1 MPPSIRRLGRWV
13 AAAVFVTHA
22 IAAEEGADTAGG
34 ATLEG
39 DDSAAHG
46 DKGDGHVDFSID
58 PLAASAIGVAV
69 LPGDSGAQINGKD
82 RRGGDVSFRV
92 FVRPDGG
99 VEVNGEQLA
108 ACDPTRGCRLSIV
121 WCPDSGTIV
130 AQVADATGAVRA
142 GQYALARPPDEIHVT
157 AAEILSLVVMR

>member
-1 MPPSIRRLGRWV
+1 MPLSTEGFCRWL
-13 AAAVFVTHA
+13 AIAVFVPYA
-22 IAAEEGADTAGG
+22 ISAEERDDLEFSGVKGQQHVSIDPQRACAIEVVVLRSDNGA
-34 ATLEG
+34 EIYG
-39 DDSAAHG
+39 DN
-46 DKGDGHVDFSID
+46 KGDGH
-58 PLAASAIGVAV
+58 
-69 LPGDSGAQINGKD
+69 
-82 RRGGDVSFRV
+82 VSFRV